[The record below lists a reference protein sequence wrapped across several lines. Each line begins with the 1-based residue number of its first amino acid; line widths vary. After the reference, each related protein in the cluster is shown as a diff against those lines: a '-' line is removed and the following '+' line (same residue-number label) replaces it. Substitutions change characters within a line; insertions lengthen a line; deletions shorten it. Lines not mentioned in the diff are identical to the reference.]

1 MSAPAKHVEE
11 SWQAA
16 EFFANKVLM
25 EHRGTPHAAWV
36 RALKDVLMALR
47 CVRMHPM
54 VLGYPMSPTLLIRR
68 LGMLACV
75 CALNGALMLMRSLHT
90 SVPAPYPTLQEVPHG

>member
-25 EHRGTPHAAWV
+25 EHRGMPHAAWV

-54 VLGYPMSPTLLIRR
+54 ALGYPMSPTPHNPATRHASLRMR
-68 LGMLACV
+68 AQY
-75 CALNGALMLMRSLHT
+75 CA
-90 SVPAPYPTLQEVPHG
+90 

>member
-11 SWQAA
+11 SWQSA

-36 RALKDVLMALR
+36 RALKDAVMALR
-47 CVRMHPM
+47 CAP
-54 VLGYPMSPTLLIRR
+54 GPWD
-68 LGMLACV
+68 AC
-75 CALNGALMLMRSLHT
+75 M
-90 SVPAPYPTLQEVPHG
+90 